1 MYRFTK
7 KFKPHSNCVFFL
19 LLTII
24 IIFPST
30 AGFTSNNLTGLNE
43 IKYVYGQQSLTGSN
57 VTSSI
62 GIQDLPIKKVH
73 VGDIEVAYKIFG
85 KGHPILLIG
94 GSANVMD
101 AWPTIFL
108 EELAA
113 NNHSVII
120 FDNRGVG
127 NTTAG
132 TRPFSI
138 GQFANDTIGLLDA
151 LNIQR
156 ADVLGF
162 SMASFIA
169 QQLTLTHPERV
180 SRLVLYGASCGGQ
193 EGIPQTPEVA
203 SIISDM
209 VNNRSQDADAF
220 LSVTFPPEW
229 LRTHPNYFEAISET
243 TEIVSSAT
251 LVKQFNAVE
260 DWLSQDWTGVC
271 GQLPNIS
278 IPTLIITGTED
289 VAVPAANSL
298 ILVQKIPTAWLVQI
312 ERAGHGLMYQYPEQ
326 FSQIVRTFLEN
337 T

>member
-7 KFKPHSNCVFFL
+7 RFKPHSNCVFFL
-19 LLTII
+19 LLTVI
-24 IIFPST
+24 IIFPNTT
-30 AGFTSNNLTGLNE
+30 AFTANNLTGLNK
-43 IKYVYGQQSLTGSN
+43 INYVYGQQSLTGSN

-62 GIQDLPIKKVH
+62 DIQDIPIKKVH

-85 KGHPILLIG
+85 KGHPILLIS
-94 GSANVMD
+94 GSGNVMEF
-101 AWPTIFL
+101 WPANFL

-113 NNHSVII
+113 NHTVII

-127 NTTAG
+127 NTTVG
-132 TRPFSI
+132 TKPFSI
-138 GQFANDTIGLLDA
+138 AQFANDTIGLLDA

-193 EGIPQTPEVA
+193 EAIPQTPEVA
-203 SIISDM
+203 RIISDV

-229 LRTHPNYFEAISET
+229 LRTHPNFLENISQSTET
-243 TEIVSSAT
+243 ISSAT

-260 DWLSQDWTGVC
+260 DWLSQNWTGVC
-271 GQLPNIS
+271 GQLTKIS
-278 IPTLIITGTED
+278 MSTLIITGTED

-298 ILVQKIPTAWLVQI
+298 ILVQKISGAWLVQI
-312 ERAGHGLMYQYPEQ
+312 EGAGHGLMLQYPEQ
-326 FSQIVRTFLEN
+326 FSKIVRTFLEN

>member
-7 KFKPHSNCVFFL
+7 RFKPHSNCVFFL
-19 LLTII
+19 LLTVI
-24 IIFPST
+24 IIFPNT
-30 AGFTSNNLTGLNE
+30 AGFTGNNLTGLNE
-43 IKYVYGQQSLTGSN
+43 INYVYGQQSLTGSN

-85 KGHPILLIG
+85 EGHPILLIG

-312 ERAGHGLMYQYPEQ
+312 EGAGHGLMYQYPEQ